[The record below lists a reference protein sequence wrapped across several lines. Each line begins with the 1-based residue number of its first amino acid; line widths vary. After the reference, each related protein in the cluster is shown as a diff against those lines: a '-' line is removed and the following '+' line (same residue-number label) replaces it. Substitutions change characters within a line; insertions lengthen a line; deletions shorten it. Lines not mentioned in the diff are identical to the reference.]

1 MLAKSRINNGLLL
14 QVIIQIIILIIGATF
29 TYSQHIQYQRE
40 RNAVISTAL
49 NNRLSSLSTG
59 IINRVNLYQ
68 YGLFGLKGF
77 IHGIGI
83 DNLNYQAMQNYSNS
97 RNYAL
102 EFPGADGIGFIKRV
116 SPAHLAQFLEHAKNE
131 RPDNTFSLKSL
142 KDDNDEHFIIQ
153 YIFPEKNNSKALG
166 LDIGSENIRRQA
178 ALNSAINNST
188 QLSAPITLVQADKK
202 PQQGFLILL
211 PVYQKNIV
219 PKNTQHRLDK
229 LVGWAYAPLL
239 INNILE
245 SLSQVDENSL
255 SISDLNN
262 STEFTFFNY
271 GYKNNNT
278 AFQTS
283 NTINIMGRSW
293 KVTLYG
299 SHSFIANLHLA
310 NKYQAL
316 VDGVFLTVFSMFFIF
331 ALQLFFYRR
340 SQRIKLKVEAAKKH
354 EQILEQANSKLEIEV
369 KLRTQQIADIST
381 LQRSILDSAS
391 YSIIATDKDG
401 LITEFNPAA
410 EKLLGYKASEIIGIK
425 NPSIFHVEDE
435 VVKKAQQLTKELNK
449 PVKPGFEVFVVKATP
464 TEPDINQW
472 TYIDSNGKHIQINL
486 SITSLLNNRGQV
498 VGFLGI
504 AFDLTQQIKHEEALA
519 QAKELAEQSSKAKS
533 EFLANM
539 SHEIRTPMN
548 GILGTLQLLQEQPHN
563 EKSQEYLKKS
573 LYSTRALTTIINDI
587 LDFSKIEA
595 GKLSL
600 ESMHFELNEL
610 INHLESDLA
619 LFANEKGIY
628 LRFISNIDHNYW
640 IGDPVRLRQIFIN
653 LISNAIKFTHEG
665 GVTVEFKLTDDNKIY
680 GIVSDTGIGISQNA
694 IDRLFERFEQAETS
708 TTREYGGTG
717 LGLPITK
724 SLISLMKGEIKVT
737 STLNSGSQFCVY
749 LPLKKANIKAIDLN
763 TKYLEFPDLSNK
775 TILIAED
782 NKINQ
787 LVATA
792 MLEPT
797 KANIV
802 IANNGLEAIAL
813 YESLL
818 PDIILMD
825 IQMPKMDGFEAC
837 KKIKKINSK
846 QVIIALTANVFTE
859 QKELYKQLFDGYI
872 SKPIEKQELIKALH
886 MNNTEENI

>member
-97 RNYAL
+97 RNYTL

-211 PVYQKNIV
+211 PVYQQNIV

-271 GYKNNNT
+271 GNKNNNT

-293 KVTLYG
+293 KVTLHG
-299 SHSFIANLHLA
+299 SQSFIANLHLA

-340 SQRIKLKVEAAKKH
+340 AQRIKLKVEAAKKH

-449 PVKPGFEVFVVKATP
+449 PIKPGFEVFVVKATP

-548 GILGTLQLLQEQPHN
+548 GILGTLQLLQEQPLN

>member
-97 RNYAL
+97 RNYTL

-178 ALNSAINNST
+178 ALNSAINNRT

-271 GYKNNNT
+271 GNKNNNT

-299 SHSFIANLHLA
+299 SQSFIANLHLA

-340 SQRIKLKVEAAKKH
+340 AQRIKLKVEAAKKH

-449 PVKPGFEVFVVKATP
+449 PIKPGFEVFVVKATP

-548 GILGTLQLLQEQPHN
+548 GILGTLQLLQEQPLN

>member
-116 SPAHLAQFLEHAKNE
+116 SPAHLDQFLEHAKNE

-211 PVYQKNIV
+211 PVYQQNIV
-219 PKNTQHRLDK
+219 PKNTQHRLEK
-229 LVGWAYAPLL
+229 LVGWTYAPLL

-271 GYKNNNT
+271 GNKNNNT

-293 KVTLYG
+293 KVTLHG
-299 SHSFIANLHLA
+299 SQSFIANLHLA

-340 SQRIKLKVEAAKKH
+340 AQRIKLKVEAAKKH

>member
-97 RNYAL
+97 RNYTL

-211 PVYQKNIV
+211 PVYQQNIV

-271 GYKNNNT
+271 GNKNNNT

-293 KVTLYG
+293 KVTLHG
-299 SHSFIANLHLA
+299 SQSFIANLHLA

-340 SQRIKLKVEAAKKH
+340 AQRIKLKVEAAKKH

-449 PVKPGFEVFVVKATP
+449 PIKPGFEVFVVKATP

-548 GILGTLQLLQEQPHN
+548 GILGTLQLLQEQPLN

-837 KKIKKINSK
+837 KKIKK
-846 QVIIALTANVFTE
+846 
-859 QKELYKQLFDGYI
+859 
-872 SKPIEKQELIKALH
+872 
-886 MNNTEENI
+886 

>member
-97 RNYAL
+97 RNYTL

-116 SPAHLAQFLEHAKNE
+116 SPAHLAQFLENAKNE

-211 PVYQKNIV
+211 PVYQQNIV
-219 PKNTQHRLDK
+219 PKNTQHRLEK
-229 LVGWAYAPLL
+229 LVGWTYAPLL

-271 GYKNNNT
+271 GNKNNNT

-293 KVTLYG
+293 KVTLHG
-299 SHSFIANLHLA
+299 SQSFIANLHLA

-340 SQRIKLKVEAAKKH
+340 AQRIKLKVEAAKKH

-449 PVKPGFEVFVVKATP
+449 PIKPGFEVFVVKATP

-548 GILGTLQLLQEQPHN
+548 GILGTLQLLQEQPLN

-886 MNNTEENI
+886 MNNTEKNI

>member
-116 SPAHLAQFLEHAKNE
+116 SPAHLDQFLEHAKNE

-211 PVYQKNIV
+211 PVYQQNIV

-271 GYKNNNT
+271 GNKNNNT

-299 SHSFIANLHLA
+299 SQSFIANLHLA

-316 VDGVFLTVFSMFFIF
+316 VDGVFLTVFLMFFIF

-340 SQRIKLKVEAAKKH
+340 AQRIKLKVEAAKKH

-449 PVKPGFEVFVVKATP
+449 PIKPGFEVFVVKATP

-548 GILGTLQLLQEQPHN
+548 GILGTLQLLQEQPLN

>member
-97 RNYAL
+97 RNYTL

-211 PVYQKNIV
+211 PVYQQNIV
-219 PKNTQHRLDK
+219 PKNTQHRLEK
-229 LVGWAYAPLL
+229 LVGWTYAPLL

-271 GYKNNNT
+271 GNKNNNT

-293 KVTLYG
+293 KVTLHG
-299 SHSFIANLHLA
+299 SQSFIANLHLA

-340 SQRIKLKVEAAKKH
+340 AQRIKLKVEAAKKH

-449 PVKPGFEVFVVKATP
+449 PIKPGFEVFVVKATP

-548 GILGTLQLLQEQPHN
+548 GILGTLQLLQEQPLN

-837 KKIKKINSK
+837 KKINSK

>member
-97 RNYAL
+97 RNYTL

-211 PVYQKNIV
+211 PVYQQNIV
-219 PKNTQHRLDK
+219 PKNTQHRLEK
-229 LVGWAYAPLL
+229 LVGWTYAPLL

-271 GYKNNNT
+271 GNKNNNT

-293 KVTLYG
+293 KVTLHG
-299 SHSFIANLHLA
+299 SQSFIANLHLA

-340 SQRIKLKVEAAKKH
+340 AQRIKLKVEAAKKH

-449 PVKPGFEVFVVKATP
+449 PIKPGFEVFVVKATP

-548 GILGTLQLLQEQPHN
+548 GILGTLQLLQEQPLN

>member
-229 LVGWAYAPLL
+229 LVGWVYAPLL

-271 GYKNNNT
+271 GNKNNNT

-340 SQRIKLKVEAAKKH
+340 AQRIKLKVEAAKKH